1 MSTDTSTASNIA
13 PADGSRTT
21 LLARVVPPSAVPSW
35 RLRHV
40 VHRDL
45 LSAHRWWITIVSG
58 FFEPVFYLF
67 SLGVGLGALVDGVEW
82 GGVEVSYA
90 QFVAPGLLA
99 ASAMNGAFFEST
111 MNIYAKMTHQKTYD
125 AMLATPLQPGD
136 VAGGEITYAQLR
148 GSIYSLVF
156 LLVMWVFGYVASP
169 WAVLALPATILL
181 GYTFSALGMAT
192 TTYLR
197 SWTDMD
203 LLMTALLPLFLLSTT
218 FYPLDVYPE
227 VVRPLVMLSP
237 LYHGVELVRAATLG
251 VADWS
256 IAGHLAFLL
265 AVAAFG
271 TVHAGRRLEG
281 LLLR

>member
-1 MSTDTSTASNIA
+1 MSGTTTTRHRRDE
-13 PADGSRTT
+13 PRTT

-45 LSAHRWWITIVSG
+45 LSAKRWWITLVSG

-67 SLGVGLGALVDGVEW
+67 SLGVGLGALVDGVQW

-111 MNIYAKMTHQKTYD
+111 MNIYAKMTVSKTYD

-148 GSIYSLVF
+148 GTVYSSVF
-156 LLVMWVFGYVASP
+156 LLVMWVFGYLASP
-169 WAVLALPATILL
+169 WAVLALPAAVLV
-181 GYTFSALGMAT
+181 GYTFSAIGMAA

-203 LLMTALLPLFLLSTT
+203 MLTTALLPLFLLSTT
-218 FYPLDVYPE
+218 FYPLDVYPAA
-227 VVRPLVMLSP
+227 VRPVVQLSP
-237 LYHGVELVRAATLG
+237 LYHGVELIRAATLG
-251 VADWS
+251 VWDWS
-256 IAGHLAFLL
+256 VPGHVAVLVAIA
-265 AVAAFG
+265 AVG

>member
-1 MSTDTSTASNIA
+1 MSDTVTTTERDE
-13 PADGSRTT
+13 PRTT

-45 LSAHRWWITIVSG
+45 LSARRWWITLVSG

-67 SLGVGLGALVDGVEW
+67 SLGVGLGALVDGVAW

-111 MNIYAKMTHQKTYD
+111 MNIYAKMTINRTYD

-148 GSIYSLVF
+148 GTVYSAVF
-156 LLVMWVFGYVASP
+156 LLVMWVFGYLASP
-169 WAVLALPATILL
+169 WAVLALPAAVLL
-181 GYTFSALGMAT
+181 GYAFSAVGMAV
-192 TTYLR
+192 TTYMR

-203 LLMTALLPLFLLSTT
+203 LVATALLPLFLLSTT

-227 VVRPLVMLSP
+227 AVRPLVLLSP
-237 LYHGVELVRAATLG
+237 LYHGVELIRAATLG
-251 VADWS
+251 VGDWTLL
-256 IAGHLAFLL
+256 GHLAVLL
-265 AVAAFG
+265 AVALAG

>member
-1 MSTDTSTASNIA
+1 MSTSTA
-13 PADGSRTT
+13 PTTTEQPRPT

-45 LSAHRWWITIVSG
+45 LSARRWWITLVSG

-67 SLGVGLGALVDGVEW
+67 SLGVGLGALVAGVEW

-90 QFVAPGLLA
+90 HFVAPGLLA

-111 MNIYAKMTHQKTYD
+111 MNIYAKMSFQRTYD

-148 GSIYSLVF
+148 GTVYSAVF
-156 LLVMWVFGYVASP
+156 LLVMWAFGFVASP
-169 WAVLALPATILL
+169 WAVLALPAAMLI
-181 GYTFSALGMAT
+181 GFTFSAIGMAT

-218 FYPLDVYPE
+218 FYPLEVYPSA
-227 VVRPLVMLSP
+227 VRPLVQLSP

-256 IAGHLAFLL
+256 ILGHIAVLL
-265 AVAAFG
+265 ALAAAG
-271 TVHAGRRLEG
+271 TVLAGRRLEG

>member
-1 MSTDTSTASNIA
+1 MSTDLTDVTTR
-13 PADGSRTT
+13 PARTT

-40 VHRDL
+40 LYRDL
-45 LSAHRWWITIVSG
+45 LSAKRWWITIVSG

-67 SLGVGLGALVDGVEW
+67 SLGVGLGALVAGVEW

-111 MNIYAKMTHQKTYD
+111 MNIYAKMSFQKTYD

-136 VAGGEITYAQLR
+136 VAGGEISYAQLR
-148 GSIYSLVF
+148 GTMYSAAF

-169 WAVLALPATILL
+169 WAVLALPAAMLI
-181 GYTFSALGMAT
+181 GFTFSAIGMAT
-192 TTYLR
+192 TTFLR

-218 FYPLDVYPE
+218 FYPLEVYPS

-256 IAGHLAFLL
+256 ILGHVAVLL
-265 AVAAFG
+265 ALAAAG
-271 TVHAGRRLEG
+271 TVLAGRRLEG

>member
-1 MSTDTSTASNIA
+1 MSS
-13 PADGSRTT
+13 GT
-21 LLARVVPPSAVPSW
+21 LLTRTVPPTAFTGLRAQ
-35 RLRHV
+35 RLLERNLMVYRRAWIV
-40 VHRDL
+40 VL
-45 LSAHRWWITIVSG
+45 SG

-148 GSIYSLVF
+148 GTIYSLVF

-181 GYTFSALGMAT
+181 GLSA
-192 TTYLR
+192 
-197 SWTDMD
+197 
-203 LLMTALLPLFLLSTT
+203 
-218 FYPLDVYPE
+218 
-227 VVRPLVMLSP
+227 
-237 LYHGVELVRAATLG
+237 RAFR
-251 VADWS
+251 WQ
-256 IAGHLAFLL
+256 
-265 AVAAFG
+265 
-271 TVHAGRRLEG
+271 
-281 LLLR
+281 

>member
-1 MSTDTSTASNIA
+1 MSGTATTTPTDEQR
-13 PADGSRTT
+13 RTT
-21 LLARVVPPSAVPSW
+21 LLARVIPPSAVPSW

-45 LSAHRWWITIVSG
+45 LSARRWWITLVSG

-111 MNIYAKMTHQKTYD
+111 MNIYAKMSFQRTYD
-125 AMLATPLQPGD
+125 GMLATPLQPGD

-148 GSIYSLVF
+148 GTIYSVVF

-169 WAVLALPATILL
+169 WALLALPAAILI
-181 GYTFSALGMAT
+181 GFTFSSIGMAV
-192 TTYLR
+192 TTYMR

-203 LLMTALLPLFLLSTT
+203 LVMTALLPLFLLSTT
-218 FYPLDVYPE
+218 FYPLDVYPS
-227 VVRPLVMLSP
+227 VVRPLILLSP
-237 LYHGVELVRAATLG
+237 LYHGVELARAATLG

-256 IAGHLAFLL
+256 ILGHV
-265 AVAAFG
+265 AVLVALSAAA
-271 TVHAGRRLEG
+271 TVLAGRRLEG
-281 LLLR
+281 LLLK

>member
-1 MSTDTSTASNIA
+1 MTTTAAATSEQ
-13 PADGSRTT
+13 PRTT
-21 LLARVVPPSAVPSW
+21 LLARVIPPSAVPSW

-45 LSAHRWWITIVSG
+45 LSARRWWITLVSG

-67 SLGVGLGALVDGVEW
+67 SLGVGLGALVDGVQW

-111 MNIYAKMTHQKTYD
+111 MNIYAKMSFQRTYD
-125 AMLATPLQPGD
+125 GMLATPLQPGD

-148 GSIYSLVF
+148 GTIYSVVF

-169 WAVLALPATILL
+169 WALLALPAAILI
-181 GYTFSALGMAT
+181 GFTFSSIGMAV
-192 TTYLR
+192 TTYMR

-203 LLMTALLPLFLLSTT
+203 LVMTGLLPLFLLSTT
-218 FYPLDVYPE
+218 FYPLEVYPS
-227 VVRPLVMLSP
+227 VVRPLILLSP
-237 LYHGVELVRAATLG
+237 LYHGVELARAATLG

-256 IAGHLAFLL
+256 ILGHV
-265 AVAAFG
+265 AVLVVLSAAA
-271 TVHAGRRLEG
+271 TVLAGRRLEG
-281 LLLR
+281 LLLK

>member
-1 MSTDTSTASNIA
+1 MSTATVTTEERPRS
-13 PADGSRTT
+13 T
-21 LLARVVPPSAVPSW
+21 LLGRVVPPSAVPSW

-45 LSAHRWWITIVSG
+45 LSARRWWITIVSG

-82 GGVEVSYA
+82 GGLEVSYA

-111 MNIYAKMTHQKTYD
+111 MNIYAKMSFQKTYD

-148 GSIYSLVF
+148 GTVYSVVF
-156 LLVMWVFGYVASP
+156 LGVMAVFGYVASP
-169 WAVLALPATILL
+169 WGILALPAAVLI
-181 GYTFSALGMAT
+181 GFTFSAIGMAV

-203 LLMTALLPLFLLSTT
+203 LLMTGLLPLFLLSTT
-218 FYPLDVYPE
+218 FYPLDVYPSA
-227 VVRPLVMLSP
+227 VRPLVLLSP

-256 IAGHLAFLL
+256 ILGHVAVLVALAI
-265 AVAAFG
+265 AG
-271 TVHAGRRLEG
+271 TVVAGRRLER

>member
-1 MSTDTSTASNIA
+1 MTTSTTTPIEEQRR
-13 PADGSRTT
+13 PT
-21 LLARVVPPSAVPSW
+21 LLARVVPPSAIPSW

-45 LSAHRWWITIVSG
+45 LSARRWWITLVSG

-82 GGVEVSYA
+82 GGLEVSYA

-111 MNIYAKMTHQKTYD
+111 MNIYAKMSFQRTYD
-125 AMLATPLQPGD
+125 GMLATPLQPGD

-148 GSIYSLVF
+148 GTVYSVVF

-169 WAVLALPATILL
+169 WALLALPAAILI
-181 GYTFSALGMAT
+181 GFTFSSIGMAV
-192 TTYLR
+192 TTYMR

-203 LLMTALLPLFLLSTT
+203 LVMTALLPLFLLSTT
-218 FYPLDVYPE
+218 FYPLDVYPSA
-227 VVRPLVMLSP
+227 VRPLVMLSP
-237 LYHGVELVRAATLG
+237 LYHGVELARAATLG

-256 IAGHLAFLL
+256 ILGHVAVLVALA
-265 AVAAFG
+265 AAS
-271 TVHAGRRLEG
+271 TVLAGRRLEG
-281 LLLR
+281 LLLK

>member
-1 MSTDTSTASNIA
+1 MTTTTTTTDAQRR
-13 PADGSRTT
+13 PT
-21 LLARVVPPSAVPSW
+21 LLARVVPPSAIPSW

-45 LSAHRWWITIVSG
+45 LSARRWWITIVSG

-67 SLGVGLGALVDGVEW
+67 SLGVGLGALVAGVQW

-111 MNIYAKMTHQKTYD
+111 MNIYAKMSFQKTYD
-125 AMLATPLQPGD
+125 GMLATPLQPGD

-148 GSIYSLVF
+148 GTVYSVVF
-156 LLVMWVFGYVASP
+156 LGVMWVFGYVASP
-169 WAVLALPATILL
+169 WGLLALPAAILI
-181 GYTFSALGMAT
+181 GFTFSSIGMAV

-227 VVRPLVMLSP
+227 AVRPLVLLSP

-256 IAGHLAFLL
+256 IAGHIGFLL
-265 AVAAFG
+265 ACTAAG
-271 TVHAGRRLEG
+271 TVVAGRRLEG